1 MADTATRTNMGG
13 IALAIGGFLVVF
25 GLLIYI
31 FAFDPTGAYTEEG
44 APAPAA
50 APEADAAPPATGN

>member
-1 MADTATRTNMGG
+1 MANTATRTRSGG
-13 IALAIGGFLVVF
+13 LALAVGGAFVVF
-25 GLLIYI
+25 ALLIYV